1 MSYKECVDCKQV
13 LLADEK
19 NFHVNVRRKD
29 GSVILRT
36 RCRKCFNAYKRKAKK
51 NVSSVRKQKLHKNYI
66 EHREERIQKSMNS
79 YYKNKKEMELKI
91 LRDFVEEQEKRINA
105 L

>member
-1 MSYKECVDCKQV
+1 M
-13 LLADEK
+13 
-19 NFHVNVRRKD
+19 
-29 GSVILRT
+29 
-36 RCRKCFNAYKRKAKK
+36 
-51 NVSSVRKQKLHKNYI
+51 